1 MNPEPKLERWEKR
14 AEWPLGAVAA
24 IFLACYSVQ
33 VLAQPQGDAA
43 RAVTAVIA
51 VSWALFAVDYVARLS
66 LASNRWRWFFRHLFD
81 LAIVALPL
89 LRPLRLLRL
98 VILIGALQKAV
109 GNAIRGRVVIYTVCG
124 ALLLVYVASL
134 AVLEYE
140 RNAPDSQINNFGQ
153 ATWWSFTTITTVGYG
168 DLTPVTFV
176 GRVVAVLLMIGG
188 ISLVGSI
195 TATLA
200 SWIVQRV
207 AEEDTLSQAATAVQV
222 DELRDEIRNLTNELR
237 RNGGQEGGPE
247 PTKVYSRT
255 DDPR

>member
-1 MNPEPKLERWEKR
+1 MYWYGASWHHQRDPDRNVQKLARMNPEPKLERWEKR
-14 AEWPLGAVAA
+14 AEWPLGAVAV

-43 RAVTAVIA
+43 RAVTVVIG

-124 ALLLVYVASL
+124 A
-134 AVLEYE
+134 VLWSMS
-140 RNAPDSQINNFGQ
+140 RRWRSWSTNATRPTPKS
-153 ATWWSFTTITTVGYG
+153 TISAK
-168 DLTPVTFV
+168 LP
-176 GRVVAVLLMIGG
+176 GG
-188 ISLVGSI
+188 PSPPSPPLG
-195 TATLA
+195 TAT
-200 SWIVQRV
+200 
-207 AEEDTLSQAATAVQV
+207 
-222 DELRDEIRNLTNELR
+222 
-237 RNGGQEGGPE
+237 
-247 PTKVYSRT
+247 
-255 DDPR
+255 